1 MSSDK
6 NSGQTIQEALAVV
19 RQQIDG
25 IDGTLLELLNRR
37 AQCAREVGEIKARFG
52 DDGFIYRPEREA
64 QVLRRLQEL
73 NQGPLADET
82 ITRLFREVMSACL
95 ALEQPIGVAFLG
107 PLGTFSE
114 SAAVKQFGHA
124 VRLLPQA
131 SIDDVFR
138 DVEAGHADYAVVP
151 VENSTEGAIGRT
163 LDLLLGTSLKICGE
177 VVVRIHQNL
186 LSRASG
192 LGEIKQVLSHAQS
205 LAQCHEWLNRNL
217 PDVPRVPV
225 ASNAE
230 AARRAAEDP
239 SIAAIAGEA
248 AAERYQLPHR
258 ASNIE
263 DEPNNTTRFLVLGRF
278 AAGPSGQDKT
288 SLILSTPNRTG
299 ALQALLAPL
308 AQAGVSMTRLESRPA
323 RHALWEY
330 VFYVDVEG
338 HYQEPG
344 IQAALADLGQRAAYL
359 KVLGSYPLAVY

>member
-6 NSGQTIQEALAVV
+6 TGQTIQEALAIV
-19 RQQIDG
+19 RQKIDG
-25 IDGTLLELLNRR
+25 IDSTLLELLSQR

-64 QVLRRLQEL
+64 QVLRRLQAL

-124 VRLLPQA
+124 ARLLPQA

-138 DVEAGHADYAVVP
+138 EVEAGHADYAVVP

-186 LSRASG
+186 LSRSTE
-192 LGEIKQVLSHAQS
+192 LSQITQVVSHAQS

-217 PDVPRVPV
+217 ADVPRIPV
-225 ASNAE
+225 
-230 AARRAAEDP
+230 
-239 SIAAIAGEA
+239 
-248 AAERYQLPHR
+248 

-299 ALQALLAPL
+299 ALQSLLAPL

-330 VFYVDVEG
+330 VFFVDIEG
-338 HYQEPG
+338 HVDAEPVKSALNEL
-344 IQAALADLGQRAAYL
+344 AAEAAYL
-359 KVLGSYPLAVY
+359 KVLGSYPVAVY